1 MFASA
6 SCLVTAV
13 AYIGKVQY
21 GAHIHRQF
29 GVLTEMDEASPQSV
43 DEASPQSVDKASP
56 QSVRAR
62 QVNEKRRRYDQCAAC
77 K

>member
-21 GAHIHRQF
+21 GAHIQRQF

-43 DEASPQSVDKASP
+43 DEASPQSV
-56 QSVRAR
+56 RAR
-62 QVNEKRRRYDQCAAC
+62 QVNEKTRRYDQCAAC